1 MRAVQMTA
9 VGGPEVLQTAEL
21 PEPEIAT
28 PTQIKVR
35 LHAAGV
41 NPIDTKIRSR
51 GLFYDAEPP
60 AILGCDGAGE
70 VVATGEAVERFSVGD
85 RVWFCHGGLG
95 REPGN
100 YAEYTVVEQDEAEA
114 MPETIDFV
122 QAAGGPLV
130 LITAWEALFDQ
141 ARLAAAETVLI
152 HAGAGGVGHVAI
164 QLAKARGAR
173 VLTTAGTEESIA
185 LAREL
190 GADEVIDY
198 RSGNVVERTLALT
211 DGQGVD
217 VCLESV
223 GPQVFRDSIELM
235 APYGRLVTL
244 LDPGREL
251 DLSKARLKNLQIAFT
266 LMLTPM
272 LLDLREP
279 RLHHGEILRE
289 CAMLIDDGRLRI
301 HVGQTLPLEQATEA
315 HRLIEGGH
323 SHGKIVLTI

>member
-9 VGGPEVLQTAEL
+9 AGDPAVLQAVDL
-21 PEPEIAT
+21 PEPAISS

-51 GLFYDAEPP
+51 GLFYGAEPP

-70 VVATGEAVERFSVGD
+70 VVETGPSVDRFRTGD

-100 YAEYTVVEQDEAEA
+100 YAEYTVVEQAEAEH
-114 MPETIDFV
+114 MPETIDYT
-122 QAAGGPLV
+122 QAAAGPLV

-141 ARLAAAETVLI
+141 GRLQSGETVLV
-152 HAGAGGVGHVAI
+152 HAGAGGVGHVAV
-164 QLAKARGAR
+164 QLARARGAR
-173 VLTTAGTEESIA
+173 VLATAGTAESIG
-185 LAREL
+185 LAASL

-198 RSGNVVERTLALT
+198 REGGVAERIGELA
-211 DGQGVD
+211 GGGVD
-217 VCLESV
+217 LCLESV
-223 GPQVFRDSIELM
+223 GPEVFRDSIGMM

-244 LDPGREL
+244 LDPGRDL
-251 DLSKARLKNLQIAFT
+251 DLSQARMKNLSIGFT

-272 LLDLREP
+272 LWDLPGP
-279 RLHHGEILRE
+279 RAHQGEILRE
-289 CAMLIDDGRLRI
+289 CAALIDDGRLRL
-301 HVGQTLPLEQATEA
+301 HVSRTYPLEEA
-315 HRLIEGGH
+315 ARAHQQIETGH
-323 SHGKIVLTI
+323 THGKIVLEI

>member
-1 MRAVQMTA
+1 MRAIQVTA
-9 VGGPEVLQTAEL
+9 VGGPEVLQPLEL
-21 PEPEIAT
+21 PEPHIT
-28 PTQIKVR
+28 SPTQIKVR

-70 VVATGEAVERFSVGD
+70 VVEIGSEVTRFQVGD

-95 REPGN
+95 REQGN
-100 YAEYTVVEQDEAEA
+100 YAEFTVIEQDQAEKI
-114 MPETIDFV
+114 PETIGFV

-141 ARLAAAETVLI
+141 ARLSAGETVLV
-152 HAGAGGVGHVAI
+152 HAGGGGVGHVAI
-164 QLAKARGAR
+164 QLAKTRGAR
-173 VLTTAGTEESIA
+173 VLTTAGAPESIE
-185 LAREL
+185 LARTL

-198 RSGNVVERTLALT
+198 RNENVVERTLALT
-211 DGQGVD
+211 DGQGVEA
-217 VCLESV
+217 CLESV

-244 LDPGREL
+244 LDPGKDL

-279 RLHHGEILRE
+279 RLLHGEILRE

-301 HVGQTLPLEQATEA
+301 HVGHTFPLAQAAEA
-315 HRLIEGGH
+315 HRLIESGH
-323 SHGKIVLTI
+323 SHGKVVLTI